1 MKKKTAGLKASTEQQ
16 ADLYQQVTDK
26 IITALESGVLPWR
39 RPWLRGQKD
48 CCLRLPV
55 NAITGRHYSGVNVPL
70 LWLAAE
76 EAGYDTG
83 GWLTYQQAKAAGG
96 LVRKGERSS
105 LAIIFKPSER
115 HPRLGS
121 HGQGTE
127 DGETQVRVRSLQL
140 FNVAQCEGLP
150 ETVSAPPCAPDALSI
165 QHQVREIFSATG
177 VMGTHHGLNRSDYIS
192 CIDTIVVPDKAF
204 FQSPPNYMATV
215 LHELVHA
222 TGHASRLSREGITS
236 HLSRFDNP
244 VYALEELIADTGT
257 AFLCAQLGIAGR
269 VQHDSYVD
277 EWLKLLRNDK
287 KAFFRACRLARE
299 ASEYLLKLPGDARN
313 KAA

>member
-1 MKKKTAGLKASTEQQ
+1 MKKKTAGRKASTVQQ

-39 RPWLRGQKD
+39 RPWRRGQKD

-55 NAITGRHYSGVNVPL
+55 NAVTGKHYSGVNVPL
-70 LWLAAE
+70 LWMAAE
-76 EAGYDTG
+76 EAGYSNDC
-83 GWLTYQQAKAAGG
+83 WLTYQQAKVAGG
-96 LVRKGERSS
+96 RVRKGERSS
-105 LAIIFKPSER
+105 LAIIFKPSQRRPR
-115 HPRLGS
+115 HGS
-121 HGQGTE
+121 HGQGPE
-127 DGETQVRVRSLQL
+127 EGRTQVRVRSLQL

-150 ETVSAPPCAPDALSI
+150 ETMSAPSCTPDALSV

-204 FQSPPNYMATV
+204 SQSPPNYMATL

-222 TGHASRLSREGITS
+222 TGHASRLGREGITS

-277 EWLKLLRNDK
+277 EWLKLLRSDK
-287 KAFFRACRLARE
+287 KAFFRACQLARE
-299 ASEYLLKLPGDARN
+299 ASEYLLKPLGETLN
-313 KAA
+313 EAA

>member
-1 MKKKTAGLKASTEQQ
+1 MKKKTAGRKATTEQQ
-16 ADLYQQVTDK
+16 TDLYQQVTDK
-26 IITALESGVLPWR
+26 IITALENGVPPWR
-39 RPWLRGQKD
+39 RPWRRGQKD
-48 CCLRLPV
+48 RCLGLPV
-55 NAITGRHYSGVNVPL
+55 NAVTGRPYSGVNMPL

-76 EAGYDTG
+76 EAGYSTDC
-83 GWLTYQQAKAAGG
+83 WLTYQQAKVAGG
-96 LVRKGERSS
+96 RVRKGERSS
-105 LAIIFKPSER
+105 LTIIFKPSER
-115 HPRLGS
+115 RPR
-121 HGQGTE
+121 HGGHGKGHE
-127 DGETQVRVRSLQL
+127 DGDTQVRVRSLQL
-140 FNVAQCEGLP
+140 FNVAQCEDLP
-150 ETVSAPPCAPDALSI
+150 ETMSAPPCVPDALSV

-192 CIDTIVVPDKAF
+192 CIDTIVVPEKGF

-222 TGHASRLSREGITS
+222 TGHASRLGREGITS
-236 HLSRFDNP
+236 QPRRFDNP

-299 ASEYLLKLPGDARN
+299 ASEYLLKLPGETRIE
-313 KAA
+313 AA